1 MTHAIYDPSVFV
13 KEKQIA
19 VPAHQFNDELK
30 MNGVHQ
36 FVPAGEGEHCDAV
49 QTGLSDGYDAAS
61 DQVLA
66 QQHAE
71 CGCRVGV
78 FERS

>member
-30 MNGVHQ
+30 MNGIHQ
-36 FVPAGEGEHCDAV
+36 FVPAGEGEH
-49 QTGLSDGYDAAS
+49 
-61 DQVLA
+61 
-66 QQHAE
+66 
-71 CGCRVGV
+71 
-78 FERS
+78 